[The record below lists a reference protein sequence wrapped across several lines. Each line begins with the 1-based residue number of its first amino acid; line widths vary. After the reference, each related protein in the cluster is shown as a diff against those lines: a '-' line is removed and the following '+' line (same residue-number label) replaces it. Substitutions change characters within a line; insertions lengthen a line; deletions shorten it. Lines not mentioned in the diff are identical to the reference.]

1 MLVEKLF
8 ARTMFALISVFVPM
22 MYNETL
28 NEYALNMMMKRI
40 G

>member
-8 ARTMFALISVFVPM
+8 AGTMFALISVFEPM